1 MIKLLSIQSKTITG
15 AAIILGSASFVSRLI
30 GIARDRVFAHLFGAG
45 ALLDSYYAAFRIP
58 DLIYNLVIV
67 GALSAGFIPIF
78 TKLLTDDKDEA
89 WRVTNSI
96 INILGFILLIL
107 SFILF
112 IFTPQLTRFLVPG
125 FSAQQ
130 INNTVMLTRIMFF
143 SPIILGLSSI
153 VSGVLQSFKSFL
165 IFALTPIVYNIGIII
180 GALFLVPIMGMTGLA
195 WGVVLGA
202 IFHLGIQL
210 PSFFQYGW
218 RYRPLFLWKNR
229 SVRQIWRLMIP
240 RALGLATTQ
249 LNLVVMTVMSSA
261 VGVGSISVFNFANN
275 IQQFP
280 IGIIGISFAIAA
292 FPALSQFIAENKKTD
307 MIAHL
312 SQVIRQ
318 IIFFIIPLTVIFL
331 LLRAQIVRVILGSGQ
346 FTWSNTILTAN
357 TLAFFSLSLLA
368 QSLIPLLARA
378 FFAMRDTWTPFLVG
392 LVSSLINII
401 LGLYLKDILGV
412 SGLALSFS
420 LAMTVQLLL
429 LWIILREKLGA
440 LEEGILLKSIN
451 KIAVAA
457 LVMAVFI
464 QFIKTPL
471 ANVVDMTRLWGIFTQ
486 GAAAGIL
493 GLVVYVFIC
502 YGLKLD
508 EMMQFKSS
516 LQKRFIKLKNVQRG
530 EITEADEI

>member
-1 MIKLLSIQSKTITG
+1 
-15 AAIILGSASFVSRLI
+15 
-30 GIARDRVFAHLFGAG
+30 
-45 ALLDSYYAAFRIP
+45 
-58 DLIYNLVIV
+58 
-67 GALSAGFIPIF
+67 
-78 TKLLTDDKDEA
+78 
-89 WRVTNSI
+89 
-96 INILGFILLIL
+96 
-107 SFILF
+107 
-112 IFTPQLTRFLVPG
+112 
-125 FSAQQ
+125 
-130 INNTVMLTRIMFF
+130 
-143 SPIILGLSSI
+143 
-153 VSGVLQSFKSFL
+153 
-165 IFALTPIVYNIGIII
+165 
-180 GALFLVPIMGMTGLA
+180 
-195 WGVVLGA
+195 
-202 IFHLGIQL
+202 
-210 PSFFQYGW
+210 
-218 RYRPLFLWKNR
+218 
-229 SVRQIWRLMIP
+229 MIP